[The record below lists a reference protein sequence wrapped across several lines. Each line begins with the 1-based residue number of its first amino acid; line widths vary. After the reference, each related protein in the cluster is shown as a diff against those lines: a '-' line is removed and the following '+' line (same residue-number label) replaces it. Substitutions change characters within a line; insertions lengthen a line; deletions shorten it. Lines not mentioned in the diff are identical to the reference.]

1 MILKTF
7 TKQPADVKDY
17 DVRYA
22 DWLGEMTDTLVSVAI
37 PVVTCLTD
45 SADTALV
52 VDSTSVTSDTLKLW
66 MSGGT
71 AGATYKVSF
80 VVTTAGG
87 REDQS
92 ELKFNV
98 RDY

>member
-1 MILKTF
+1 M
-7 TKQPADVKDY
+7 
-17 DVRYA
+17 
-22 DWLGEMTDTLVSVAI
+22 
-37 PVVTCLTD
+37 
-45 SADTALV
+45 
-52 VDSTSVTSDTLKLW
+52 SDTLKLW